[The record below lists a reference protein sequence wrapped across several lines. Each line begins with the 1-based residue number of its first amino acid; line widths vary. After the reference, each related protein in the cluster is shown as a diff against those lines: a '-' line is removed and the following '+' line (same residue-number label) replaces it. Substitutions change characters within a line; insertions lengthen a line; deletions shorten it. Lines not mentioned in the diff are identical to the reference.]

1 MTADVTAFALVAP
14 LAGWLGPLDE
24 APDAVFADRLIGD
37 GVAIDP
43 TATTLHAPCAGTI
56 IAVSPTRHAVTL
68 RTDAG
73 AELLLHVGIDTV
85 ALGGAGFTVHVADGA
100 RVAAGDVL
108 LGFDLDVLAARATSL
123 LSPIVVTNGDAFTI
137 SARRE
142 AGAVAVGAWL
152 MDLTP
157 CGDAS
162 VAVLAD
168 GPTAM
173 RRALVAAA
181 HGIHARPAA
190 AIATAARGFAA
201 TTELSIADRRA
212 DARSSVAVMTLGLVH
227 GAAVDISATGV
238 DAEAAVAAISAL
250 IERGEG
256 AAAPERRVPVPV
268 APVPVKDGTLRG
280 VRAAPGLAIGVAF
293 RLASAAIV
301 ADAPG
306 KGVAVET
313 ERLADAIATVRA
325 NLTSHAAGGGTI
337 ATIAVAHLDLL
348 DDPAVSTAAGAA
360 LARGASAAAAW
371 RAALAPAIAALGG
384 VADARIAGRA
394 DDLRDLEAQVVAALR
409 GADAKPPELP
419 ENAIVC
425 AVDLLPSQLMA
436 LDPARLAGI
445 VLPNGGPTSHVAI
458 IAASL
463 NIPMIVAAGE
473 GVLGIADG
481 TRMILDADAA
491 SLAID
496 PSEAALAAA
505 AARVEQRADA
515 RTRARAASADD
526 CRMADGAR
534 IEVFA
539 NLGSLADAHAAVA
552 AGAEGCGLLRTELL
566 FLDRATPPDVA
577 EQTRHYQCIVD
588 ALGDR
593 PLIVRTLDIGGDKP
607 APYLALPPEEN
618 PALGLRGI
626 RVGLARPQ
634 MLEDQLRAILA
645 VRPQPRILLPMIA
658 SVAEL
663 IAVRAIVDALATE
676 RGLGRVELGVMIETP
691 AAAVTADLLATYADF
706 FAIGTNDLA
715 QYTLAMDRGNPAV
728 ASGID
733 ALHPAILRLIA
744 QTCEGAA
751 RHARPVGVCGG
762 LASDLAASA
771 ILIGFGVTELS
782 AVPAMVP
789 EVKAMVRT
797 LTREACT
804 ALAHAALA
812 CDSAA
817 AVRALVAASR

>member
-1 MTADVTAFALVAP
+1 MTPFALVAP

-24 APDAVFADRLIGD
+24 APDAVFAERLMGD

-56 IAVSPTRHAVTL
+56 IAVSPTRHAVTF

-85 ALGGAGFTVHVADGA
+85 ALHGAGFTVHVADGA

-123 LSPIVVTNGDAFTI
+123 LSPIVVTNSDAFVIT
-137 SARRE
+137 ARRE

-157 CGDAS
+157 CGDG
-162 VAVLAD
+162 AVSSIAE
-168 GPTAM
+168 GPTTS
-173 RRALVAAA
+173 RRAIVAAV

-201 TTELSIADRRA
+201 TIELSLADRRA
-212 DARSSVAVMTLGLVH
+212 DARSSVAVMTLGLTH
-227 GAAVDISATGV
+227 GAAVDIVATGV
-238 DAEAAVAAISAL
+238 DAEAAAAAITAL

-256 AAAPERRVPVPV
+256 PAAPERPAPTPTVPMPV
-268 APVPVKDGTLRG
+268 EDDMLRG
-280 VRAAPGLAIGVAF
+280 VCAAPGLAIGVAYQ
-293 RLASAAIV
+293 LATAVIM

-306 KGVAVET
+306 EGIAVET
-313 ERLADAIATVRA
+313 ARLAAAIATVRA
-325 NLTSHAAGGGTI
+325 RLSGHVASGGTV
-337 ATIAVAHLDLL
+337 ATIAEAHLDLL
-348 DDPAVSTAAGAA
+348 DDPAVSAAAGAA

-371 RAALAPAIAALGG
+371 RAALGPAIAALAGI
-384 VADARIAGRA
+384 ADARIAGRA
-394 DDLRDLEAQVVAALR
+394 DDLRDLEAQVITALQKT
-409 GADAKPPELP
+409 DAPPPELP
-419 ENAIVC
+419 ENAILC
-425 AVDLLPSQLMA
+425 AADLLPSQLMA
-436 LDPARLAGI
+436 LDPSRLNGI
-445 VLPNGGPTSHVAI
+445 VLANGGPTSHVAI
-458 IAASL
+458 IAAAM
-463 NIPMIVAAGE
+463 NVPMIVAAGK
-473 GVLGIADG
+473 GVLEIAPG
-481 TRMILDADAA
+481 TPLILDADAA
-491 SLAID
+491 TLSIRPA
-496 PSEAALAAA
+496 EAATTAAS
-505 AARVEQRADA
+505 ARVEQRGHA
-515 RTRARAASADD
+515 RASARAAAAAD
-526 CRMADGAR
+526 CCMADGTR

-539 NLGSLADAHAAVA
+539 NLGSLADADTAVA

-577 EQTRHYQCIVD
+577 EQTRHYQGIAD
-588 ALGDR
+588 ALGNR

-645 VRPQPRILLPMIA
+645 VRPLPRILLPMIA

-663 IAVRAIVDALATE
+663 VAVRAVVDALADE
-676 RGLGRVELGVMIETP
+676 LGLGRVELGVMIETP

-744 QTCEGAA
+744 QTCDGAA

-771 ILIGFGVTELS
+771 ILIGLGVTELS

-789 EVKAMVRT
+789 EIKAMVRT

>member
-1 MTADVTAFALVAP
+1 VTAVFALVAP

-24 APDAVFADRLIGD
+24 APDAVFAGRLMGD

-43 TATTLHAPCAGTI
+43 TAATLHAPCAGTV
-56 IAVSPTRHAVTL
+56 IAVSATRHAVTL

-85 ALGGAGFTVHVADGA
+85 ALGGAGFTAHVTDGA

-123 LSPIVVTNGDAFTI
+123 LSPIVVTNSDAFAI

-157 CGDAS
+157 CSDAP
-162 VAVLAD
+162 VAALAD
-168 GPTAM
+168 GPTAT
-173 RRALVAAA
+173 RRAVVATA

-190 AIATAARGFAA
+190 AIAAVARGFAA
-201 TTELSIADRRA
+201 TTELRFEGRRA

-227 GAAVDISATGV
+227 GATVDIVAAGS
-238 DAEAAVAAISAL
+238 DAEAAAAAIAAL
-250 IERGEG
+250 IEREEG
-256 AAAPERRVPVPV
+256 TVVPARTVSVPAVPAPI
-268 APVPVKDGTLRG
+268 DGILHG
-280 VRAAPGLAIGVAF
+280 VRAAPGLVIGVAF
-293 RLASAAIV
+293 QLVTAAI
-301 ADAPG
+301 ATDAPG
-306 KGVAVET
+306 KGIAVET
-313 ERLADAIATVRA
+313 ERLATAIATVRA
-325 NLTSHAAGGGTI
+325 RLTGHAAGNGAV
-337 ATIAVAHLDLL
+337 ATIAAAHVELL
-348 DDPAVSTAAGAA
+348 DDPEISAVAGAA
-360 LARGASAAAAW
+360 LARGLSAAAAW
-371 RAALAPAIAALGG
+371 RAALAPAIAALAG

-394 DDLRDLEAQVVAALR
+394 DDLRDLEAQIVA
-409 GADAKPPELP
+409 ELGGTAAATP
-419 ENAIVC
+419 MLPKNAILC
-425 AVDLLPSQLMA
+425 AADLLPSQLMA
-436 LDPARLAGI
+436 LDPARLGGI
-445 VLPNGGPTSHVAI
+445 VLANGGPTSHVAI
-458 IAASL
+458 IAASI
-463 NIPMIVAAGE
+463 NVPMLVAAGE
-473 GVLGIADG
+473 DVLDIEPG
-481 TRMILDADAA
+481 TRVILDADAA
-491 SLAID
+491 TLAVD
-496 PSEAALAAA
+496 PPEAAIAAA
-505 AARVEQRADA
+505 AARVEQRTSA
-515 RTRARAASADD
+515 RARARAAAADD
-526 CRMADGAR
+526 CHMADGTR

-539 NLGSLADAHAAVA
+539 NLGSLADADAAVA

-577 EQTRHYQCIVD
+577 EQTRHYQAIAN
-588 ALGDR
+588 ALGGR

-607 APYLALPPEEN
+607 APYLALPSEEN

-626 RVGLARPQ
+626 RVGLARPA
-634 MLEDQLRAILA
+634 MLEEQLRAILA
-645 VRPQPRILLPMIA
+645 VRPVPRILLPMIA

-663 IAVRAIVDALATE
+663 VAVRAVVDTLAAE
-676 RGLGRVELGVMIETP
+676 LGLGPVELGVMIETP
-691 AAAVTADLLATYADF
+691 AAAVTADILATYADF

-715 QYTLAMDRGNPAV
+715 QYTLAMDRGNPAM

-751 RHARPVGVCGG
+751 RYGRPVGVCGG

-771 ILIGFGVTELS
+771 ILIGLGVTELS

-789 EVKAMVRT
+789 EVKALVRT
-797 LTREACT
+797 LTTEACT

-812 CDSAA
+812 CDSVA

>member
-1 MTADVTAFALVAP
+1 MTAFALVAP

-24 APDAVFADRLIGD
+24 APDAVFAERLMGD

-43 TATTLHAPCAGTI
+43 TATTLHAPCAGTV
-56 IAVSPTRHAVTL
+56 IAVSATRHAVTL

-85 ALGGAGFTVHVADGA
+85 ALHGAGFTAHVADGA
-100 RVAAGDVL
+100 RVAAGDLL
-108 LGFDLDVLAARATSL
+108 LGFDLDILAAGATSL
-123 LSPIVVTNGDAFTI
+123 LSPIVVTNSDAFTI

-157 CGDAS
+157 CGDAPI
-162 VAVLAD
+162 ATPAE
-168 GPTAM
+168 GPTAS
-173 RRALVAAA
+173 RRAIVAAA

-190 AIATAARGFAA
+190 GIAAAARGFTA
-201 TTELSIADRRA
+201 TTELNFEGRRA

-227 GAAVDISATGV
+227 GAAVDIVATGS
-238 DAEAAVAAISAL
+238 DSEAAVAAIAAL

-256 AAAPERRVPVPV
+256 AVAALRVATPAASV
-268 APVPVKDGTLRG
+268 AVDGVLHG

-293 RLASAAIV
+293 QFAGAAIV
-301 ADAPG
+301 TDAPG
-306 KGVAVET
+306 EGIAVET
-313 ERLADAIATVRA
+313 ERLATAIVAIRA
-325 NLTSHAAGGGTI
+325 RLTSHAAGESAV
-337 ATIAVAHLDLL
+337 ATIAAAHLELL
-348 DDPAVSTAAGAA
+348 DDPEISAAAGAA

-371 RAALAPAIAALGG
+371 RSALAPAIAALAE

-394 DDLRDLEAQVVAALR
+394 DDLRDLQAQVVAELGGT
-409 GADAKPPELP
+409 GAPPAELP
-419 ENAIVC
+419 ENAILC
-425 AVDLLPSQLMA
+425 AADLLPSQLMA

-445 VLPNGGPTSHVAI
+445 VLANGGPTSHVAI
-458 IAASL
+458 IAASI
-463 NIPMIVAAGE
+463 NVPMLVAAGD
-473 GVLGIADG
+473 GILDIAPG
-481 TRMILDADAA
+481 TRLILDADAA
-491 SLAID
+491 TLAID
-496 PSEAALAAA
+496 PPEAAIAAA
-505 AARVEQRADA
+505 AARVEQRAA
-515 RTRARAASADD
+515 ARARAGAAAADD
-526 CRMADGAR
+526 CRMADGTR

-539 NLGSLADAHAAVA
+539 NLGSLADADTAVI

-577 EQTRHYQCIVD
+577 EQTRHYQAIAD
-588 ALGDR
+588 SLGDR

-626 RVGLARPQ
+626 RVGLARPS
-634 MLEDQLRAILA
+634 MLQDQLRAILA
-645 VRPQPRILLPMIA
+645 VRPLPRILLPMIA

-663 IAVRAIVDALATE
+663 VAVRAVVDTLTAEL
-676 RGLGRVELGVMIETP
+676 GLGHVELGVMIETP
-691 AAAVTADLLATYADF
+691 AAAVTSDILAAYADF

-744 QTCEGAA
+744 QTAVGAA
-751 RHARPVGVCGG
+751 RYARPVGVCGG

-771 ILIGFGVTELS
+771 ILIGLGVTELS

-789 EVKAMVRT
+789 EVKALVRT
-797 LTREACT
+797 LSLEACK
-804 ALAHAALA
+804 AVARAALA

-817 AVRALVAASR
+817 AVRALVAASL